1 LTDKPVIDYDKR
13 KKGVSVM
20 MSDVSN
26 MFIGGAGILLVIVIA
41 LIPAICMGFVVKNLA
56 LKKGY
61 RVSYAWGFFFG
72 TIALIYWGLAP
83 THPELQAQ
91 IIAEGVRRANNPPQ
105 Q

>member
-1 LTDKPVIDYDKR
+1 MM
-13 KKGVSVM
+13 VS
-20 MSDVSN
+20 DLSN
-26 MFIGGAGILLVIVIA
+26 IFFGGAGILLTIVIA

-61 RVSYAWGFFFG
+61 RVSFAWGFFFG
-72 TIALIYWGLAP
+72 MLALLYWGLAP

-91 IIAEGVRRANNPPQ
+91 IIAEGVRRANNPSQ

>member
-1 LTDKPVIDYDKR
+1 MSTNILSVLTGGI
-13 KKGVSVM
+13 GVLAWLIIVL
-20 MSDVSN
+20 
-26 MFIGGAGILLVIVIA
+26 GGAIA
-41 LIPAICMGFVVKNLA
+41 MGFVVKSLA

-61 RVSYAWGFFFG
+61 QISFAWGFFFNM
-72 TIALIYWGLAP
+72 IALLYWGLAP